1 LSQEIKGSHMSKM
14 VNFGIDLGTT
24 NSLIAK
30 FEKGIVEVF
39 KNPNGFK
46 ETLPSIVGYRN
57 DAILVGEK
65 ARTYAE
71 RDPKSVISRFKRK
84 MGTTETMKIASLN
97 TSKTPVELSAEVLK
111 ELKNFIHSG
120 EKPEAVVLT
129 IPASFDTIQSNATK
143 EAGELAGF
151 KNVILLQEPIAAS
164 LAYANKEK
172 NIDLRN
178 SQWIVY
184 DFGGGTF
191 DVALVKIVEG
201 ELTVVDHEGDN
212 YLGGTDF
219 DAKIVE
225 ELIAPALQKL
235 GSFDDLINQMK
246 SESGKYN
253 RLWTTLLHKAEEAKI
268 ELSNKPSAEID
279 LGLIRD
285 LEDDAG
291 KSIDSMI
298 TITRSEFES
307 IIKEQIDAT
316 AEMMKKILTRNS
328 LQASDVE
335 FILMVGGSTFIPY
348 VRKRIEELM
357 NISVNTSIDPT
368 NAIAIGAAYFAG
380 TKEIKDDKNQEQA
393 RSSQGNL
400 KAKFSYDRNTQESA
414 EVFQGRFEGDLKDL
428 FYRITR
434 DDGAYDSGLK
444 KLSSRIVED
453 LPLREGEFNS
463 FTFRVLDSKNN
474 EINVG
479 GNSIQITQGK
489 YSVAGQLLPEDLCL
503 VKDDIGKKDTILE
516 LLFSKNSVI
525 PTKTKKTATVGKT
538 IIKGSEDGI
547 FIMVVEGPSE
557 NHSSTNKP
565 IGILAVSGKQIS
577 KDLLKGTDIDLT
589 FELSESRDLSVS
601 AFVNGTGQEFSQVF
615 GPKPRNVPV
624 RILATEI
631 ISLEAKLQAEQKEAE
646 ENGNQDASE
655 KLDKLVTKVQDL
667 IVSAG
672 TLSDDDVTDDRYKI
686 EDQKRKIAQEMYAA
700 TSSKRSDIAKS
711 SYQESKRE
719 VAELVN
725 KSGNDREKHAISAIF
740 AREQVFLNS
749 TNPEKIK
756 TEIDELEGIRFEILA
771 RDPEFLTGMFMH
783 LVEKRTAMNDQVQA
797 KQLIDNGRRLVD
809 SESWDD
815 LRIVNSRLWA
825 LMPSTEQ
832 NSVEM
837 RFFTGII

>member
-1 LSQEIKGSHMSKM
+1 MSKL

-30 FEKGIVEVF
+30 FERGNVEVF

-46 ETLPSIVGYRN
+46 ETLPSVVAYRN
-57 DAILVGEK
+57 DAIIVGEK

-71 RDPKSVISRFKRK
+71 KDPKSVSSRFKRK

-97 TSKTPVELSAEVLK
+97 SSKSPVELSAEVLK
-111 ELKNFIHSG
+111 ELKNFIHTG
-120 EKPEAVVLT
+120 EKPQAVVIT

-143 EAGELAGF
+143 DAGELAGF
-151 KNVILLQEPIAAS
+151 KSVILLQEPIAAS

-172 NIDLRN
+172 NIDLKN

-184 DFGGGTF
+184 DLGGGTF

-201 ELTVVDHEGDN
+201 ELTVIDHEGDN

-219 DAKIVE
+219 DATIVE
-225 ELIAPALQKL
+225 FLIAPALQRL
-235 GSFDDLINQMK
+235 GSFEDLVGQMK
-246 SESGKYN
+246 SESGKFN

-268 ELSNKPSAEID
+268 ELSNKSSTEVD
-279 LGLIRD
+279 LALIRN
-285 LEDDAG
+285 LEDDTG
-291 KSIDSMI
+291 KSFDSLI

-307 IIKEQIDAT
+307 IIKAQIDTT

-328 LQASDVE
+328 LQSSDVE
-335 FILMVGGSTFIPY
+335 FILMVGGSTLIPY

-357 NISVNTSIDPT
+357 NIPVNTSIDPT

-380 TKEIKDDKNQEQA
+380 IKEIKDEGVSANT
-393 RSSQGNL
+393 RTSQGRL
-400 KAKFSYDRNTQESA
+400 KARLGYNKNSQELS

-444 KLSSRIVED
+444 KLSNRIVED

-463 FTFRVLDSKNN
+463 FTFKVLDSQNN
-474 EINVG
+474 EIDVG

-503 VKDDIGKKDTILE
+503 VKDDLGKKDTILE

-525 PTKTKKTATVGKT
+525 PTKTKKTVAVGKT
-538 IIKGSEDGI
+538 IVKGSDDGI
-547 FIMVVEGPSE
+547 SIMVVEGPSE

-565 IGILAVSGKQIS
+565 IGILAVGGKQIS

-589 FELSESRDLSVS
+589 FELSESRDLHVS

-615 GPKPRNVPV
+615 EPKPRAVPV
-624 RILATEI
+624 KMLATEI
-631 ISLEAKLQAEQKEAE
+631 LALESKLQSELKDAEQNNNIE
-646 ENGNQDASE
+646 ASE
-655 KLDKLVTKVQDL
+655 KLNKLIFQVQDL
-667 IVSAG
+667 IVTAG
-672 TLSDDDVTDDRYKI
+672 TLSDDDVTDDRFKI
-686 EDQKRKIAQEMYAA
+686 EDQKRKIAQEMYSA
-700 TSSKRSDIAKS
+700 TSSKRVDVARS
-711 SYQESKRE
+711 SYLETKRE

-725 KSGNDREKHAISAIF
+725 RNGNDREKHAISAVF

-749 TNPEKIK
+749 TNPEKIQA
-756 TEIDELEGIRFEILA
+756 EIDELEGVRFEILA
-771 RDPEFLTGMFMH
+771 RDPEFLTGMFLH
-783 LVEKRTAMNDQVQA
+783 LVERRTTMNDQVQA
-797 KQLIDNGRRLVD
+797 KQLIDNGRRLID
-809 SESWDD
+809 QESWDD
-815 LRIVNSRLWA
+815 LRIVNSRLWS

-832 NSVEM
+832 NSEEM
-837 RFFTGII
+837 RFFTGIV